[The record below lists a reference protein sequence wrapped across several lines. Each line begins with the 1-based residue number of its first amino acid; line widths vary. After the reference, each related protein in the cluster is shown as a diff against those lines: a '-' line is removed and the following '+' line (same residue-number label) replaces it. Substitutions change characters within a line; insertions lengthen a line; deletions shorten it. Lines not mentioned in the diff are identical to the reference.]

1 MMWIRSVLIVMFFVF
16 ISACGYHLRESIDLP
31 EELRNI
37 YLDGGSGRLQRI
49 VKRTL
54 RSSNINLVKD
64 IKEAGLIIKVGKEK
78 FDRRVLSL
86 SSTGRAN
93 EYELEY
99 ILDFILLDAQGKP
112 ISKNQRIEVNKDY
125 FNDQEDVLGKKQEEQ
140 VIRSEMYKQAV
151 QSILN
156 RSRILLEKNNK

>member
-37 YLDGGSGRLQRI
+37 YVDGGSGRLQRI

-156 RSRILLEKNNK
+156 RSRILLEKNNQ